1 MPSAPRH
8 AEDAAEETH
17 AESAE
22 NAELKPHAESA
33 EFAESIPPCVI
44 LMQNAA
50 PGADDCTNFTHG
62 ATGCGPWCEAVRRP
76 PARTSAWRI
85 HAAPESC
92 VHVVPLR
99 ALDAPGSETEGEHAE
114 GAEPKSH
121 AETAETAESAEFAE
135 SIPPQWEKEVPFST
149 K

>member
-1 MPSAPRH
+1 MLR
-8 AEDAAEETH
+8 AAEERVRRRVFDFKAKVPSWTD
-17 AESAE
+17 ETLRLGPDDGVVV
-22 NAELKPHAESA
+22 EL
-33 EFAESIPPCVI
+33 
-44 LMQNAA
+44 A
-50 PGADDCTNFTHG
+50 PGA
-62 ATGCGPWCEAVRRP
+62 PE
-76 PARTSAWRI
+76 SALDELLSRI

-121 AETAETAESAEFAE
+121 AESAESAEFAE